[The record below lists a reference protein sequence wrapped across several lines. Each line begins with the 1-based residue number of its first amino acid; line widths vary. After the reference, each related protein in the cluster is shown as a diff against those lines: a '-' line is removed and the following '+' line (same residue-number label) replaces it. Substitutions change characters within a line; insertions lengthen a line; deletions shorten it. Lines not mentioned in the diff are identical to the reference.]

1 MGNGT
6 LGDPGQIGF
15 DGHGN
20 LWVTSSYDNTVVKF
34 PKGQLSASNNDAPT
48 VTISSSSLDGPW
60 GLAFHGSD
68 LWVMDYDDGNAQEFT
83 PGHIKTTGSPAPKVL
98 LTGAAAIESWG
109 IMFGP
114 AFGKLP

>member
-1 MGNGT
+1 
-6 LGDPGQIGF
+6 
-15 DGHGN
+15 
-20 LWVTSSYDNTVVKF
+20 
-34 PKGQLSASNNDAPT
+34 
-48 VTISSSSLDGPW
+48 
-60 GLAFHGSD
+60 
-68 LWVMDYDDGNAQEFT
+68 MDYDDGNAQEFT